1 MKHPAWIAAAVAV
14 LSSAGVARAAESAA
28 DTETDHV
35 DAVDEGGPRFARLAL
50 QPVSPGLGLA
60 QVEAD
65 VALAE
70 HLAVSGALAW
80 VLTGPGPGYRASAG
94 APLFPCSTVFHGL
107 YVHPRATWTRAAS
120 ASSLG
125 VAATV
130 GYAWTWP
137 VGATSSLGAGLAYTP
152 IATRF
157 EPCLDAAV
165 GWLF

>member
-1 MKHPAWIAAAVAV
+1 MKHAAWIAAALAV
-14 LSSAGVARAAESAA
+14 LSSVGVAGAAESAA

-50 QPVSPGLGLA
+50 QPVSPGLGLG
-60 QVEAD
+60 QVEAS
-65 VALAE
+65 VALTE

-80 VLTGPGPGYRASAG
+80 ILAAGGPGYRASAG
-94 APLFPCSTVFHGL
+94 VPLFPCSTVFHGL
-107 YVHPRATWTRAAS
+107 YVHPRAEWTRTAS
-120 ASSLG
+120 ASSLA

-137 VGATSSLGAGLAYTP
+137 FGATSSLGAGLAFTP
-152 IATRF
+152 VTSRF